1 MLFCVIFL
9 LQFIIYVLF
18 LIKEDNHMKS
28 LDLTKFY
35 ASNFYEHFF
44 ELVKKYDGIFST
56 NYYAEA
62 TTWIA
67 NYNFDAIY
75 NFLEN
80 TIPNHFALPFTFNEF
95 IDMTNIELAAYQH
108 ICSKNLQEFI
118 IERENLYSEID
129 SFYN

>member
-1 MLFCVIFL
+1 
-9 LQFIIYVLF
+9 
-18 LIKEDNHMKS
+18 MKS

-75 NFLEN
+75 NFLE
-80 TIPNHFALPFTFNEF
+80 PFCITF
-95 IDMTNIELAAYQH
+95 Y
-108 ICSKNLQEFI
+108 LQWI
-118 IERENLYSEID
+118 YWSD
-129 SFYN
+129 